1 MSGKVNPL
9 VGNMPMFT
17 PKLIMTC
24 IANHKPVANTIV
36 SELPNLEALGDI
48 SGKRVLVRADFN
60 VPLDNGIIRDDLR
73 IREAI
78 PTLKYLIDNGA
89 EVTACSHLGRPKGK
103 FEEKYSLEPIR
114 NRLNEILPG
123 VKLLDNLRFNSGEE
137 SNDPEFIQQL
147 VAGQDIYVNDA
158 FGASH
163 RNHAS
168 ITGPPQLLPSAAGRL
183 LHNEVEILLQVRNKP
198 KRPFVAILGGS
209 KVSDKLGVID
219 ALVQIVDKL
228 LIGGGMCFTFL
239 KAQGQQIGS
248 SLLEEGQLDY
258 CRELLEAGAPIVLPH
273 DFTAMDS
280 DGKIGDAA
288 VGGVVRQ
295 MGKNIPDGWTGLDIG
310 PGSAAAFGDIIQES
324 KTVLWNGPMGVFE
337 DRRFSAGTKHVA
349 QSMAENKASFTVI
362 GGGDSAAAAKEFE
375 FDTEI
380 DHVSTGGGASLEL
393 IEKGTLP
400 GIDALLTNQ

>member
-1 MSGKVNPL
+1 M
-9 VGNMPMFT
+9 
-17 PKLIMTC
+17 
-24 IANHKPVANTIV
+24 
-36 SELPNLEALGDI
+36 SELPKLEDLGDI
-48 SGKRVLVRADFN
+48 SGKRVLVRTDFN

-78 PTLKYLIDNGA
+78 PTLKYLVDNGA
-89 EVTACSHLGRPKGK
+89 EVTACTHLGRPKGK

-114 NRLNEILPG
+114 VRLNEILPG
-123 VKLLDNLRFNSGEE
+123 IKLLDNLRFNSGEE
-137 SNDPEFIQQL
+137 ANDPQFIEQL

-163 RNHAS
+163 RSHAS

-183 LHNEVEILLQVRNKP
+183 LQNEVEILLRVRNKP

-219 ALVQIVDKL
+219 ALVQVVDKL

-239 KAQGQQIGS
+239 KAQGQQVGS
-248 SLLEEGQLDY
+248 SLLEEGQIDY
-258 CRELLEAGAPIVLPH
+258 CKELLASGAPVILPH

-280 DGKIGDAA
+280 DGKIGDPA
-288 VGGVVRQ
+288 VGGTVRQ
-295 MGKNIPDGWTGLDIG
+295 MGNNIPDGWSGLDIG
-310 PGSAAAFGDIIQES
+310 PGSAALFGDIIQES

-337 DRRFSAGTKHVA
+337 DTRFSAGTKHVA

-362 GGGDSAAAAKEFE
+362 GGGDSAAAAKEFK

-400 GIDALLTNQ
+400 GIDALLMNH

>member
-1 MSGKVNPL
+1 M
-9 VGNMPMFT
+9 
-17 PKLIMTC
+17 
-24 IANHKPVANTIV
+24 
-36 SELPNLEALGDI
+36 SELPKLEDLGDI
-48 SGKRVLVRADFN
+48 SGKRVLVRTDFN

-78 PTLKYLIDNGA
+78 PTLKYLVDNGA
-89 EVTACSHLGRPKGK
+89 EVTACTHLGRPKGK

-114 NRLNEILPG
+114 VRLNEILPG
-123 VKLLDNLRFNSGEE
+123 IKLLDNLRFNSGEE
-137 SNDPEFIQQL
+137 ANDPQFIEQL

-163 RNHAS
+163 RSHAS

-183 LHNEVEILLQVRNKP
+183 LQNEVEILLRVRNKP

-219 ALVQIVDKL
+219 ALVQVVDKL

-239 KAQGQQIGS
+239 KAQGQQVGS
-248 SLLEEGQLDY
+248 SLLEEGQIDY
-258 CRELLEAGAPIVLPH
+258 CKGLLASGAPIILPH

-280 DGKIGDAA
+280 DGKIGDPA
-288 VGGVVRQ
+288 VGGTVRQ
-295 MGKNIPDGWTGLDIG
+295 MGNNIPDGWSGLDIG
-310 PGSAAAFGDIIQES
+310 PGSAALFGDIIQES

-337 DRRFSAGTKHVA
+337 DTRFSAGTKHVA
-349 QSMAENKASFTVI
+349 QSMAENKAGFTVI
-362 GGGDSAAAAKEFE
+362 GGGDSAAAAKEFK

-400 GIDALLTNQ
+400 GIDALLMNH

>member
-1 MSGKVNPL
+1 M
-9 VGNMPMFT
+9 
-17 PKLIMTC
+17 
-24 IANHKPVANTIV
+24 
-36 SELPNLEALGDI
+36 SELPKLEDLGDI
-48 SGKRVLVRADFN
+48 SGKRVLVRTDFN
-60 VPLDNGIIRDDLR
+60 VPLDNGVIRDDLR

-78 PTLKYLIDNGA
+78 PTLKYLVDNGA
-89 EVTACSHLGRPKGK
+89 EVTACTHLGRPKGK

-114 NRLNEILPG
+114 VRLNEILPG
-123 VKLLDNLRFNSGEE
+123 IKLLDNLRFNSGEE
-137 SNDPEFIQQL
+137 ANDPQFIEQL
-147 VAGQDIYVNDA
+147 VAGQDIFVNDA

-163 RNHAS
+163 RSHAS

-183 LHNEVEILLQVRNKP
+183 LQNEVEILLRVRNKP

-219 ALVQIVDKL
+219 ALVQVVDKL

-239 KAQGQQIGS
+239 KAQGQQVGS
-248 SLLEEGQLDY
+248 SLLEEGQIDY
-258 CRELLEAGAPIVLPH
+258 CKELLASGAPIILPH

-280 DGKIGDAA
+280 DGKIGDPA
-288 VGGVVRQ
+288 VGGTVRQ
-295 MGKNIPDGWTGLDIG
+295 MGNNIPDGWSGLDIG
-310 PGSAAAFGDIIQES
+310 PGSAALFGDIIQES

-337 DRRFSAGTKHVA
+337 DTRFSAGTKHVA

-362 GGGDSAAAAKEFE
+362 GGGDSAAAAKEFK

-400 GIDALLTNQ
+400 GIDALLMNH

>member
-1 MSGKVNPL
+1 M
-9 VGNMPMFT
+9 
-17 PKLIMTC
+17 
-24 IANHKPVANTIV
+24 
-36 SELPNLEALGDI
+36 SELPKLEDLGDI
-48 SGKRVLVRADFN
+48 SGKRVLVRTDFN
-60 VPLDNGIIRDDLR
+60 VPLDNGVIRDDLR

-78 PTLKYLIDNGA
+78 PTLKYLVDNGA
-89 EVTACSHLGRPKGK
+89 EVTACTHLGRPKGK

-114 NRLNEILPG
+114 VRLNEILPG
-123 VKLLDNLRFNSGEE
+123 IKLLDNLRFNSGEE
-137 SNDPEFIQQL
+137 ANDPQFIEQL
-147 VAGQDIYVNDA
+147 IAGQDIYVNDA

-163 RNHAS
+163 RSHAS

-183 LHNEVEILLQVRNKP
+183 LQNEVEILLRVRNKP

-219 ALVQIVDKL
+219 ALVQVVDKL

-239 KAQGQQIGS
+239 KAQGQQVGS
-248 SLLEEGQLDY
+248 SLLEEGQIDH
-258 CRELLEAGAPIVLPH
+258 CKGLLASGAPIILPH

-280 DGKIGDAA
+280 DGKIGDPA
-288 VGGVVRQ
+288 VGGTVRQ
-295 MGKNIPDGWTGLDIG
+295 MGNNIPDGWSGLDIG
-310 PGSAAAFGDIIQES
+310 PGSAALFGDIIQES

-337 DRRFSAGTKHVA
+337 DTRFSAGTKHVA

-362 GGGDSAAAAKEFE
+362 GGGDSAAAAKEFK

-400 GIDALLTNQ
+400 GIDALLMNH

>member
-1 MSGKVNPL
+1 
-9 VGNMPMFT
+9 
-17 PKLIMTC
+17 
-24 IANHKPVANTIV
+24 V
-36 SELPNLEALGDI
+36 SQLPNLEDLGDI
-48 SGKRVLVRADFN
+48 SGKRVLVRTDFN

-78 PTLKYLIDNGA
+78 PTLKYLVDNGA
-89 EVTACSHLGRPKGK
+89 EVTVCTHLGRPKGK
-103 FEEKYSLEPIR
+103 FEEEYSLSPVR
-114 NRLNEILPG
+114 GRLNEILPG
-123 VKLLDNLRFNSGEE
+123 IKLLDNLRFNAGEE
-137 SNDPEFIQQL
+137 SNDPQFIEQL
-147 VAGQDIYVNDA
+147 VSGQDIYVNDA

-183 LHNEVEILLQVRNKP
+183 LQNEVEILLQVRNKP

-219 ALVQIVDKL
+219 ALVQVVDKL

-248 SLLEEGQLDY
+248 SLLEEGQIDY
-258 CRELLEAGAPIVLPH
+258 CKELLASGAPIVLPH

-280 DGKIGDAA
+280 DGKIGDPA
-288 VGGVVRQ
+288 VGGIVRQ
-295 MGKNIPDGWTGLDIG
+295 MGNNIPDGWTGLDIG
-310 PGSAAAFGDIIQES
+310 PGSAAVFGDIIQES

-337 DRRFSAGTKHVA
+337 DTRFSAGTKHVA

-362 GGGDSAAAAKEFE
+362 GGGDSAAAAKEFK
-375 FDTEI
+375 FDTEM

-400 GIDALLTNQ
+400 GIDALLSNH

>member
-1 MSGKVNPL
+1 M
-9 VGNMPMFT
+9 
-17 PKLIMTC
+17 
-24 IANHKPVANTIV
+24 
-36 SELPNLEALGDI
+36 SELPKLEDLGDI
-48 SGKRVLVRADFN
+48 SGKRVLVRTDFN
-60 VPLDNGIIRDDLR
+60 VPLDNGVIRDDLR

-78 PTLKYLIDNGA
+78 PTLKYLVDNGA
-89 EVTACSHLGRPKGK
+89 EVTACTHLGRPKGK
-103 FEEKYSLEPIR
+103 FEEKYSLEPIKV
-114 NRLNEILPG
+114 RLNEILPG
-123 VKLLDNLRFNSGEE
+123 IKLLDNLRFNSGEE
-137 SNDPEFIQQL
+137 ANDPQFVEQL

-163 RNHAS
+163 RSHAS

-183 LHNEVEILLQVRNKP
+183 LQNEVEILLRVRNKP

-219 ALVQIVDKL
+219 ALVQVVDKL

-239 KAQGQQIGS
+239 KAQGQQVGS
-248 SLLEEGQLDY
+248 SLLEEGQIDY
-258 CRELLEAGAPIVLPH
+258 CKGLLASGAPIILPH

-280 DGKIGDAA
+280 GGKIGDPA
-288 VGGVVRQ
+288 VGGTVRQ
-295 MGKNIPDGWTGLDIG
+295 MGNNIPDGWSGLDIG
-310 PGSAAAFGDIIQES
+310 PGSAALFGDIIQES

-337 DRRFSAGTKHVA
+337 DTRFSAGTKHVA

-362 GGGDSAAAAKEFE
+362 GGGDSAAAAKEFK

-400 GIDALLTNQ
+400 GIDALLMNY

>member
-1 MSGKVNPL
+1 M
-9 VGNMPMFT
+9 
-17 PKLIMTC
+17 
-24 IANHKPVANTIV
+24 
-36 SELPNLEALGDI
+36 SELPKLEDLGDI
-48 SGKRVLVRADFN
+48 SGKRVLVRTDFN

-78 PTLKYLIDNGA
+78 PTLKYLVDNGA
-89 EVTACSHLGRPKGK
+89 EVTACTHLGRPKGK

-114 NRLNEILPG
+114 VRLNQILPG
-123 VKLLDNLRFNSGEE
+123 IKLLDNLRFNSGEE
-137 SNDPEFIQQL
+137 ANDPQFIEQL
-147 VAGQDIYVNDA
+147 IAGQDIYVNDA

-163 RNHAS
+163 RSHAS

-183 LHNEVEILLQVRNKP
+183 LQNEVEILLKVRNKP

-219 ALVQIVDKL
+219 ALIQVVDKL

-239 KAQGQQIGS
+239 KAQGQQVGS
-248 SLLEEGQLDY
+248 SLLEEGQIDY
-258 CRELLEAGAPIVLPH
+258 CKELLASGAPIILPH

-280 DGKIGDAA
+280 DGKIGDPA
-288 VGGVVRQ
+288 VGGTVRQ
-295 MGKNIPDGWTGLDIG
+295 MGNNIPDGWSGLDIG
-310 PGSAAAFGDIIQES
+310 PGSAALFGDIIQES

-337 DRRFSAGTKHVA
+337 DTRFSAGTKHVA

-362 GGGDSAAAAKEFE
+362 GGGDSAAAAKEFK

-400 GIDALLTNQ
+400 GIDALLMNH

>member
-1 MSGKVNPL
+1 M
-9 VGNMPMFT
+9 
-17 PKLIMTC
+17 
-24 IANHKPVANTIV
+24 
-36 SELPNLEALGDI
+36 SELPKLEDLGDI
-48 SGKRVLVRADFN
+48 SGKRVLVRTDFN

-78 PTLKYLIDNGA
+78 PTLKYLVDNGA
-89 EVTACSHLGRPKGK
+89 EVTACTHLGRPKGK

-114 NRLNEILPG
+114 VRLNEILPG
-123 VKLLDNLRFNSGEE
+123 IKLLDNLRFNSGEE
-137 SNDPEFIQQL
+137 ANDPQFIERL

-183 LHNEVEILLQVRNKP
+183 LQNEVEILLRVRNKP

-219 ALVQIVDKL
+219 ALVQVVDKL

-248 SLLEEGQLDY
+248 SLLEEGQIDY
-258 CRELLEAGAPIVLPH
+258 CKELLASGAPIILPH

-280 DGKIGDAA
+280 DGKIGDPA
-288 VGGVVRQ
+288 VGGTVRQ
-295 MGKNIPDGWTGLDIG
+295 MGNNIPDGWSGLDIG
-310 PGSAAAFGDIIQES
+310 PGSAALFGDIIQES

-337 DRRFSAGTKHVA
+337 DTRFSAGTKHVA

-362 GGGDSAAAAKEFE
+362 GGGDSAAAAKEFK

-400 GIDALLTNQ
+400 GIDALLMNH

>member
-1 MSGKVNPL
+1 M
-9 VGNMPMFT
+9 
-17 PKLIMTC
+17 
-24 IANHKPVANTIV
+24 
-36 SELPNLEALGDI
+36 SELPKLEDLGDI
-48 SGKRVLVRADFN
+48 SGKRVLVRTDFN

-78 PTLKYLIDNGA
+78 PTLKYLVDNGA
-89 EVTACSHLGRPKGK
+89 EVTACTHLGRPKGK

-114 NRLNEILPG
+114 VRLNEILPG
-123 VKLLDNLRFNSGEE
+123 IKLLDNLRFNSGEE
-137 SNDPEFIQQL
+137 ANDPQFVEQL

-163 RNHAS
+163 RSHAS

-183 LHNEVEILLQVRNKP
+183 LQNEVEILLRVRNKP

-219 ALVQIVDKL
+219 ALVQVVDKL

-239 KAQGQQIGS
+239 KAQGQQVGS
-248 SLLEEGQLDY
+248 SLLEEGQIDY
-258 CRELLEAGAPIVLPH
+258 CKELLASGAPIILPH

-280 DGKIGDAA
+280 DGKIGDPA
-288 VGGVVRQ
+288 VGGTVRQ
-295 MGKNIPDGWTGLDIG
+295 MGNNIPDGWSGLDIG
-310 PGSAAAFGDIIQES
+310 PGSAALFGDIIQES

-337 DRRFSAGTKHVA
+337 DTRFSAGTKHVA

-362 GGGDSAAAAKEFE
+362 GGGDSAAAAKEFK

-400 GIDALLTNQ
+400 GIDALLMNY

>member
-1 MSGKVNPL
+1 M
-9 VGNMPMFT
+9 
-17 PKLIMTC
+17 
-24 IANHKPVANTIV
+24 
-36 SELPNLEALGDI
+36 SELPKLEDLGDI
-48 SGKRVLVRADFN
+48 SGKRVLVRTDFN

-78 PTLKYLIDNGA
+78 PTLKYLVDNGA
-89 EVTACSHLGRPKGK
+89 EVTACTHLGRPKGK
-103 FEEKYSLEPIR
+103 VEEKYSLEPIR
-114 NRLNEILPG
+114 VRLNEILPG
-123 VKLLDNLRFNSGEE
+123 IKLLDNLRFNSGEE
-137 SNDPEFIQQL
+137 ANDPQFVEQL

-183 LHNEVEILLQVRNKP
+183 LQNEVEILLRVRNKP

-219 ALVQIVDKL
+219 ALVQVVDKL

-239 KAQGQQIGS
+239 KAQGQQVGS
-248 SLLEEGQLDY
+248 SLLEEGQIDY
-258 CRELLEAGAPIVLPH
+258 CKELLASGAPIILPH

-280 DGKIGDAA
+280 DGKIGDPA
-288 VGGVVRQ
+288 VGGTVRQ
-295 MGKNIPDGWTGLDIG
+295 MGNNIPDGWSGLDIG
-310 PGSAAAFGDIIQES
+310 PGSAALFGDIIQES

-337 DRRFSAGTKHVA
+337 DTRFSAGTKHVA

-362 GGGDSAAAAKEFE
+362 GGGDSAAAAKEFK

-400 GIDALLTNQ
+400 GIDALLMNH

>member
-1 MSGKVNPL
+1 M
-9 VGNMPMFT
+9 
-17 PKLIMTC
+17 
-24 IANHKPVANTIV
+24 
-36 SELPNLEALGDI
+36 SELPKLEDLGDI
-48 SGKRVLVRADFN
+48 SGKRVLVRTDFN

-78 PTLKYLIDNGA
+78 PTLKYLVDNGA
-89 EVTACSHLGRPKGK
+89 EVTACTHLGRPKGK

-114 NRLNEILPG
+114 VRLNEILPG
-123 VKLLDNLRFNSGEE
+123 IKLLDNLRFNSGEE
-137 SNDPEFIQQL
+137 ANDPQFIEQL
-147 VAGQDIYVNDA
+147 VAGQDIFVNDA

-163 RNHAS
+163 RSHAS

-183 LHNEVEILLQVRNKP
+183 LQNEVEILLRVRNKP

-219 ALVQIVDKL
+219 ALVQVVDKL

-239 KAQGQQIGS
+239 KAQGQQVGS
-248 SLLEEGQLDY
+248 SLLEEGQIDY
-258 CRELLEAGAPIVLPH
+258 CKELLASGAPIILPH

-280 DGKIGDAA
+280 DGKIGDPA
-288 VGGVVRQ
+288 VGGTVRQ
-295 MGKNIPDGWTGLDIG
+295 MGNNIPDGWSGLDIG
-310 PGSAAAFGDIIQES
+310 PGSAALFGDIIQES

-337 DRRFSAGTKHVA
+337 DTRFSAGTKHVA

-362 GGGDSAAAAKEFE
+362 GGGDSAAAAKEFK

-380 DHVSTGGGASLEL
+380 DHVSTGGGASLDIVREVGFRCDL
-393 IEKGTLP
+393 DPIGTWRAA
-400 GIDALLTNQ
+400 G

>member
-1 MSGKVNPL
+1 M
-9 VGNMPMFT
+9 
-17 PKLIMTC
+17 
-24 IANHKPVANTIV
+24 
-36 SELPNLEALGDI
+36 SELPKLEDLGDI
-48 SGKRVLVRADFN
+48 SGKRVLVRTDFN

-78 PTLKYLIDNGA
+78 PTLKYLVDNGA
-89 EVTACSHLGRPKGK
+89 EVTACTHLGRPKGK

-114 NRLNEILPG
+114 VRLNEILPG
-123 VKLLDNLRFNSGEE
+123 IKLLDNLRFNSGEE
-137 SNDPEFIQQL
+137 ANDPQFIEQL

-163 RNHAS
+163 RSHAS

-183 LHNEVEILLQVRNKP
+183 LQNEVEILLRVRNKP

-219 ALVQIVDKL
+219 ALVQVVDKL

-239 KAQGQQIGS
+239 KAQGQQVGS
-248 SLLEEGQLDY
+248 SLLEEGQIDY
-258 CRELLEAGAPIVLPH
+258 CKELLASGAPIILPH

-280 DGKIGDAA
+280 DGKIGDPA
-288 VGGVVRQ
+288 VGGTVRQ
-295 MGKNIPDGWTGLDIG
+295 MGNNIPDGWSGLDIG
-310 PGSAAAFGDIIQES
+310 PGSAALFGDIIQES

-337 DRRFSAGTKHVA
+337 DTRFSAGTKHVA

-362 GGGDSAAAAKEFE
+362 GGGDSAAAAKEFK

-400 GIDALLTNQ
+400 GLDALLINH

>member
-1 MSGKVNPL
+1 M
-9 VGNMPMFT
+9 
-17 PKLIMTC
+17 
-24 IANHKPVANTIV
+24 
-36 SELPNLEALGDI
+36 SELPKLEDLGDI
-48 SGKRVLVRADFN
+48 SGKRVLVRTDFN

-78 PTLKYLIDNGA
+78 PTLKYLVDNGA
-89 EVTACSHLGRPKGK
+89 EVTACTHLGRPKGK
-103 FEEKYSLEPIR
+103 VEEKYSLEPIR
-114 NRLNEILPG
+114 VRLNEILPG
-123 VKLLDNLRFNSGEE
+123 IKLLDNLRFNSGEE
-137 SNDPEFIQQL
+137 ANDPQFVEQL

-183 LHNEVEILLQVRNKP
+183 LQNEVEILLRVRNKP

-219 ALVQIVDKL
+219 ALVQVVDKL

-239 KAQGQQIGS
+239 KAQGQQVGS
-248 SLLEEGQLDY
+248 SLLEEGQIDY
-258 CRELLEAGAPIVLPH
+258 CKELLASGAPIILPH

-280 DGKIGDAA
+280 GGKIGDPA
-288 VGGVVRQ
+288 VGGTVRQ
-295 MGKNIPDGWTGLDIG
+295 MGNNIPDGWSGLDIG
-310 PGSAAAFGDIIQES
+310 PGSAALFGDIIQES

-337 DRRFSAGTKHVA
+337 DTRFSAGTKHVA

-362 GGGDSAAAAKEFE
+362 GGGDSAAAAKEFK

-400 GIDALLTNQ
+400 GIDALLMNH

>member
-1 MSGKVNPL
+1 M
-9 VGNMPMFT
+9 
-17 PKLIMTC
+17 
-24 IANHKPVANTIV
+24 
-36 SELPNLEALGDI
+36 SELPKLEDLGDI
-48 SGKRVLVRADFN
+48 SGKRVLVRTDFN

-78 PTLKYLIDNGA
+78 PTLKYLVDNGA
-89 EVTACSHLGRPKGK
+89 EVTACTHLGRPKGK

-114 NRLNEILPG
+114 VRLNEILPG
-123 VKLLDNLRFNSGEE
+123 IKLLDNLRFHSGEE
-137 SNDPEFIQQL
+137 ANDPQFIEQL

-163 RNHAS
+163 RSHAS

-183 LHNEVEILLQVRNKP
+183 LQNEVEILLRVRNKP

-219 ALVQIVDKL
+219 ALVQVVDKL

-239 KAQGQQIGS
+239 KAQGQQVGS
-248 SLLEEGQLDY
+248 SLLEEGQIDY
-258 CRELLEAGAPIVLPH
+258 CKELLASGAPIILPH

-280 DGKIGDAA
+280 DGKIGDPA
-288 VGGVVRQ
+288 VGGTVRQ
-295 MGKNIPDGWTGLDIG
+295 MGNNIPDGWSGLDIG
-310 PGSAAAFGDIIQES
+310 PGSAALFGDIIQES

-337 DRRFSAGTKHVA
+337 DTRFSAGTKHVA

-362 GGGDSAAAAKEFE
+362 GGGDSAAAAKEFK

-400 GIDALLTNQ
+400 GLDALLINH

>member
-1 MSGKVNPL
+1 MSQ
-9 VGNMPMFT
+9 
-17 PKLIMTC
+17 
-24 IANHKPVANTIV
+24 
-36 SELPNLEALGDI
+36 LPNLEDLGDI
-48 SGKRVLVRADFN
+48 SGKRVLVRTDFN
-60 VPLDNGIIRDDLR
+60 VPLDDGDIRDDLR

-78 PTLKYLIDNGA
+78 PTLKYLVDNGA
-89 EVTACSHLGRPKGK
+89 EVTACTHLGRPKGK
-103 FEEKYSLEPIR
+103 FEEKYSLNPVR
-114 NRLNEILPG
+114 ARLNEILPG
-123 VKLLDNLRFNSGEE
+123 IKLLDNLRFNPGEE
-137 SNDPEFIQQL
+137 LNDPHFIEQL
-147 VAGQDIYVNDA
+147 VAGQDMYVNDA

-163 RNHAS
+163 RKHAS

-183 LHNEVEILLQVRNKP
+183 LQNEVEILLQVRNKP

-219 ALVQIVDKL
+219 ALVQVVDKL

-248 SLLEEGQLDY
+248 SLLEEGQIDY
-258 CRELLEAGAPIVLPH
+258 CKELLASGAPIVLPH

-280 DGKIGDAA
+280 DGKIGDPA
-288 VGGVVRQ
+288 VGGIVRQ
-295 MGKNIPDGWTGLDIG
+295 MGNNIPDGWTGLDIG
-310 PGSAAAFGDIIQES
+310 PGSAAVFGDIIQES

-337 DRRFSAGTKHVA
+337 DARFSAGTKHVA

-362 GGGDSAAAAKEFE
+362 GGGDSAAAAKEFR

-380 DHVSTGGGASLEL
+380 NHVSTGGGASLEL

-400 GIDALLTNQ
+400 GLDALLLNH

>member
-1 MSGKVNPL
+1 M
-9 VGNMPMFT
+9 
-17 PKLIMTC
+17 
-24 IANHKPVANTIV
+24 
-36 SELPNLEALGDI
+36 SELPKLEDLGDI
-48 SGKRVLVRADFN
+48 SGKRVLVRTDFN

-78 PTLKYLIDNGA
+78 PTLKYLVDNGA
-89 EVTACSHLGRPKGK
+89 EVTACTHLGRPKGK
-103 FEEKYSLEPIR
+103 FEEKYSLDPIR
-114 NRLNEILPG
+114 VRLNQILPG
-123 VKLLDNLRFNSGEE
+123 IKLLDNLRFNSGEE
-137 SNDPEFIQQL
+137 ANDPQFIEQL

-163 RNHAS
+163 RSHAS

-183 LHNEVEILLQVRNKP
+183 LQNEVEILLRVRNKP

-219 ALVQIVDKL
+219 ALVQVVDKL

-239 KAQGQQIGS
+239 KAQGQQVGS
-248 SLLEEGQLDY
+248 SLLEEGQIDY
-258 CRELLEAGAPIVLPH
+258 CKELLASGAPIILPH

-280 DGKIGDAA
+280 NGKIGDPA
-288 VGGVVRQ
+288 VGGTVRQ
-295 MGKNIPDGWTGLDIG
+295 MGNNIPDGWSGLDIG
-310 PGSAAAFGDIIQES
+310 PGSAALFGDIIQES

-337 DRRFSAGTKHVA
+337 DTRFSAGTKHVA

-362 GGGDSAAAAKEFE
+362 GGGDSAAAAKEFK

-400 GIDALLTNQ
+400 GIDALLTNH

>member
-1 MSGKVNPL
+1 MIEL
-9 VGNMPMFT
+9 
-17 PKLIMTC
+17 PKL
-24 IANHKPVANTIV
+24 
-36 SELPNLEALGDI
+36 EDLGDI
-48 SGKRVLVRADFN
+48 SGKRVLVRTDFN

-78 PTLKYLIDNGA
+78 PTLKYLVDNGA
-89 EVTACSHLGRPKGK
+89 EVTACTHLGRPKGK

-114 NRLNEILPG
+114 VRLNEILPG
-123 VKLLDNLRFNSGEE
+123 IKLLDNLRFNSGEE
-137 SNDPEFIQQL
+137 ANDPQFIEQL
-147 VAGQDIYVNDA
+147 VTGQDIYVNDA

-168 ITGPPQLLPSAAGRL
+168 ITGPPRLLPSAAGRL
-183 LHNEVEILLQVRNKP
+183 LQNEVEILLRVRNNP

-219 ALVQIVDKL
+219 ALVQVVDKL

-248 SLLEEGQLDY
+248 SLLEEGQIDY
-258 CRELLEAGAPIVLPH
+258 CKELLASGAPIILPH

-280 DGKIGDAA
+280 DGKIGDPA
-288 VGGVVRQ
+288 VGGTVRQ
-295 MGKNIPDGWTGLDIG
+295 MGNNIPDGWSGLDIG
-310 PGSAAAFGDIIQES
+310 PGSAALFGDIIQES

-337 DRRFSAGTKHVA
+337 DTRFSAGTKHVA

-362 GGGDSAAAAKEFE
+362 GGGDSAAAAKEFM

-400 GIDALLTNQ
+400 GIDALLTNH

>member
-1 MSGKVNPL
+1 M
-9 VGNMPMFT
+9 
-17 PKLIMTC
+17 
-24 IANHKPVANTIV
+24 
-36 SELPNLEALGDI
+36 SELPKLEDLGDI
-48 SGKRVLVRADFN
+48 SGKRVLVRTDFN

-78 PTLKYLIDNGA
+78 PTLKYLVDNGA
-89 EVTACSHLGRPKGK
+89 EVTACTHLGRPKGK
-103 FEEKYSLEPIR
+103 FEKKYSLDPIR
-114 NRLNEILPG
+114 VRLNQILPG
-123 VKLLDNLRFNSGEE
+123 IKLLDNLRFNSGEE
-137 SNDPEFIQQL
+137 ANDPQFIEQL

-163 RNHAS
+163 RSHAS

-183 LHNEVEILLQVRNKP
+183 LQNEVEILLRVRNKP

-219 ALVQIVDKL
+219 ALVQVVDKL

-239 KAQGQQIGS
+239 KAQGQQVGS
-248 SLLEEGQLDY
+248 SLLEEGQIDY
-258 CRELLEAGAPIVLPH
+258 CKELLASGAPIILPH

-280 DGKIGDAA
+280 DGKIGDPA
-288 VGGVVRQ
+288 VGGTVRQ
-295 MGKNIPDGWTGLDIG
+295 MGNNIPDGWSGLDIG
-310 PGSAAAFGDIIQES
+310 PGSAALFGDIIQES

-337 DRRFSAGTKHVA
+337 DTRFSAGTKHVA

-362 GGGDSAAAAKEFE
+362 GGGDSAAAAKEFK

-400 GIDALLTNQ
+400 GIDALLMNH

>member
-1 MSGKVNPL
+1 M
-9 VGNMPMFT
+9 
-17 PKLIMTC
+17 
-24 IANHKPVANTIV
+24 
-36 SELPNLEALGDI
+36 SELPKLEDLGDI
-48 SGKRVLVRADFN
+48 SGKRVLVRTDFN

-78 PTLKYLIDNGA
+78 PTLKYLVDNGA
-89 EVTACSHLGRPKGK
+89 EVTACTHLGRPKGK

-114 NRLNEILPG
+114 VRLNEILPG
-123 VKLLDNLRFNSGEE
+123 IKLLDNLRFHSGEE
-137 SNDPEFIQQL
+137 ANDPQFIEQL
-147 VAGQDIYVNDA
+147 VAGQDIFVNDA

-163 RNHAS
+163 RSHAS

-183 LHNEVEILLQVRNKP
+183 LQNEVEILLRVRNKP

-219 ALVQIVDKL
+219 ALVQVVDKL

-239 KAQGQQIGS
+239 KAQGQQVGS
-248 SLLEEGQLDY
+248 SLLEEGQIDY
-258 CRELLEAGAPIVLPH
+258 CKELLASGAPIILPH

-280 DGKIGDAA
+280 DGKIGDPA
-288 VGGVVRQ
+288 VGGTVRQ
-295 MGKNIPDGWTGLDIG
+295 MGNNIPDGWSGLDIG
-310 PGSAAAFGDIIQES
+310 PGSAALFGDIIQES

-337 DRRFSAGTKHVA
+337 DTRFSAGTKHVA

-362 GGGDSAAAAKEFE
+362 GGGDSAAAAKEFK

-400 GIDALLTNQ
+400 GLDALLINH

>member
-1 MSGKVNPL
+1 M
-9 VGNMPMFT
+9 
-17 PKLIMTC
+17 
-24 IANHKPVANTIV
+24 
-36 SELPNLEALGDI
+36 SELPKLEDLGDI
-48 SGKRVLVRADFN
+48 SGKRVLVRTDFN

-78 PTLKYLIDNGA
+78 PTLKYLVDNGA
-89 EVTACSHLGRPKGK
+89 EVTACTHLGRPKGK

-114 NRLNEILPG
+114 VRLNEILPG
-123 VKLLDNLRFNSGEE
+123 IKLLDNLRFHSGEE
-137 SNDPEFIQQL
+137 ANDPQFIEQL

-163 RNHAS
+163 RSHAS

-183 LHNEVEILLQVRNKP
+183 LQNEVEILLRVRNKP

-219 ALVQIVDKL
+219 ALVQVVDKL

-239 KAQGQQIGS
+239 KAQGQQVGS
-248 SLLEEGQLDY
+248 SLLEEGQVDY
-258 CRELLEAGAPIVLPH
+258 CKELLASGAPIILPH

-280 DGKIGDAA
+280 DGKIGDPA
-288 VGGVVRQ
+288 VGGTVRQ
-295 MGKNIPDGWTGLDIG
+295 MGNNIPDGWSGLDIG
-310 PGSAAAFGDIIQES
+310 PGSAALFGEIIQES

-337 DRRFSAGTKHVA
+337 DTRFSAGTKHVA
-349 QSMAENKASFTVI
+349 QSMAENKVSFTVI
-362 GGGDSAAAAKEFE
+362 GGGDSAAAAKEFK

-400 GIDALLTNQ
+400 GIDALLMNH

>member
-1 MSGKVNPL
+1 M
-9 VGNMPMFT
+9 
-17 PKLIMTC
+17 
-24 IANHKPVANTIV
+24 
-36 SELPNLEALGDI
+36 SELPKLEDLGDI
-48 SGKRVLVRADFN
+48 SGKRVLVRTDFN

-78 PTLKYLIDNGA
+78 PTLKYLVDNGA
-89 EVTACSHLGRPKGK
+89 EVTACTHLGRPKGK

-114 NRLNEILPG
+114 VRLNEILPG
-123 VKLLDNLRFNSGEE
+123 IKLLDNLRFHSGEE
-137 SNDPEFIQQL
+137 ANDPQFIEQL

-163 RNHAS
+163 RSHAS

-183 LHNEVEILLQVRNKP
+183 LQNEVEILLRVRNKP

-219 ALVQIVDKL
+219 ALVQVVDKL

-239 KAQGQQIGS
+239 KAQGQQVGS
-248 SLLEEGQLDY
+248 SLLEEGQVDY
-258 CRELLEAGAPIVLPH
+258 CKELLASGAPIILPH

-280 DGKIGDAA
+280 DGKIGDPA
-288 VGGVVRQ
+288 VGGTVRQ
-295 MGKNIPDGWTGLDIG
+295 MGNNIPDGWSGLDIG
-310 PGSAAAFGDIIQES
+310 PGSAALFGDIIQES

-337 DRRFSAGTKHVA
+337 DTRFSAGTKHVA

-362 GGGDSAAAAKEFE
+362 GGGDSAAAAKEFK

-400 GIDALLTNQ
+400 GIDALLMNH

>member
-1 MSGKVNPL
+1 M
-9 VGNMPMFT
+9 
-17 PKLIMTC
+17 
-24 IANHKPVANTIV
+24 
-36 SELPNLEALGDI
+36 SELPKLEDLGDI
-48 SGKRVLVRADFN
+48 SGKRVLVRTDFN

-78 PTLKYLIDNGA
+78 PTLKYLVDNGA
-89 EVTACSHLGRPKGK
+89 EVTACTHLGRPKGK

-114 NRLNEILPG
+114 VRLNEILPG
-123 VKLLDNLRFNSGEE
+123 IKLLDNLRFNSGEE
-137 SNDPEFIQQL
+137 ANDPQFVEQL

-183 LHNEVEILLQVRNKP
+183 LQNEVEILLRVRNKP

-209 KVSDKLGVID
+209 KVSDKLGVIN
-219 ALVQIVDKL
+219 ALVQVVDKL

-239 KAQGQQIGS
+239 KAQGQQVGS
-248 SLLEEGQLDY
+248 SLLEEGQIDY
-258 CRELLEAGAPIVLPH
+258 CKELLASGAPIILPH

-280 DGKIGDAA
+280 DGKIGDPA
-288 VGGVVRQ
+288 VGGTVRQ
-295 MGKNIPDGWTGLDIG
+295 MGNNIPDGWSGLDIG
-310 PGSAAAFGDIIQES
+310 PGSAALFGDIIQES

-337 DRRFSAGTKHVA
+337 DTRFSAGTKHVA

-362 GGGDSAAAAKEFE
+362 GGGDSAAAAKEFK

-400 GIDALLTNQ
+400 GIDALLMNH

>member
-1 MSGKVNPL
+1 M
-9 VGNMPMFT
+9 
-17 PKLIMTC
+17 
-24 IANHKPVANTIV
+24 
-36 SELPNLEALGDI
+36 SELPKLEDLGDI
-48 SGKRVLVRADFN
+48 SGKRVLVRTDFN

-78 PTLKYLIDNGA
+78 PTLKYLVDNGA
-89 EVTACSHLGRPKGK
+89 EVTACTHLGRPKGK
-103 FEEKYSLEPIR
+103 VEEKYSLEPIR
-114 NRLNEILPG
+114 VRLNEILPG
-123 VKLLDNLRFNSGEE
+123 IKLLDNLRFNSGEE
-137 SNDPEFIQQL
+137 ANDPQFVEQL

-163 RNHAS
+163 RSHAS

-183 LHNEVEILLQVRNKP
+183 LQNEVEILLRVRNKP

-219 ALVQIVDKL
+219 ALVQVVDKL

-239 KAQGQQIGS
+239 KAQGQQVGS
-248 SLLEEGQLDY
+248 SLLEEGQIDY
-258 CRELLEAGAPIVLPH
+258 CKELLASGAPIILPH

-280 DGKIGDAA
+280 DGKIGDPA
-288 VGGVVRQ
+288 VGGTVRQ
-295 MGKNIPDGWTGLDIG
+295 MGNNIPDGWSGLDIG
-310 PGSAAAFGDIIQES
+310 PGSAALFGDIIQES

-337 DRRFSAGTKHVA
+337 DTRFSAGTKHVA

-362 GGGDSAAAAKEFE
+362 GGGDSAAAAKEFK

-400 GIDALLTNQ
+400 GIDALLMNY

>member
-1 MSGKVNPL
+1 M
-9 VGNMPMFT
+9 
-17 PKLIMTC
+17 
-24 IANHKPVANTIV
+24 
-36 SELPNLEALGDI
+36 SELPKLEDLGDI
-48 SGKRVLVRADFN
+48 SGKRVLVRTDFN

-78 PTLKYLIDNGA
+78 PTLKYLVDNGA

-114 NRLNEILPG
+114 VRLNEILPG
-123 VKLLDNLRFNSGEE
+123 IKLLDNLRFNSGEE
-137 SNDPEFIQQL
+137 ANDPQFIEQL

-163 RNHAS
+163 RSHAS

-183 LHNEVEILLQVRNKP
+183 LQNEVEILLRVRNKP

-219 ALVQIVDKL
+219 ALVQVVDKL

-239 KAQGQQIGS
+239 KAQGQQVGS
-248 SLLEEGQLDY
+248 SLLEEGQIDY
-258 CRELLEAGAPIVLPH
+258 CKELLASGAPIILPH

-280 DGKIGDAA
+280 DGKIGDPA
-288 VGGVVRQ
+288 VGGTVRQ
-295 MGKNIPDGWTGLDIG
+295 MGNNIPDGWSGLDIG
-310 PGSAAAFGDIIQES
+310 PGSAALFGDIIQES

-337 DRRFSAGTKHVA
+337 DTRFSAGTKHVA

-362 GGGDSAAAAKEFE
+362 GGGDSAAAAKEFK

-400 GIDALLTNQ
+400 GIDALLMNH